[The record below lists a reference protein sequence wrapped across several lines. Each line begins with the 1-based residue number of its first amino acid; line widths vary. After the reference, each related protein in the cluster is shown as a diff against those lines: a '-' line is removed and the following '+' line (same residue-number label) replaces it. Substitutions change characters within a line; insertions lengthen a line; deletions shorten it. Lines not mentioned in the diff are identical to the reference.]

1 MLSEFPLFYG
11 VRREDIPKM
20 LQCLGC
26 YEKQY
31 SKDTF
36 IYLESHTVRNVGLIL
51 SGCVHMIKEDF
62 EGNKTLLVSMRRG
75 EVFGESFSCG
85 SRLDSRVSFVA
96 AAPCSI
102 LFLPFHKLLHTCK
115 LTCTFHHRLVENM
128 VRLISDKNVLLMQ
141 KIDIVSRR
149 TLREKILAYL
159 RLQAELQQS
168 SRFTIPLGR
177 LALADYLCAD
187 RSALTRELANMKR
200 DGLLDYDKNTFILL

>member
-31 SKDTF
+31 PKDTF